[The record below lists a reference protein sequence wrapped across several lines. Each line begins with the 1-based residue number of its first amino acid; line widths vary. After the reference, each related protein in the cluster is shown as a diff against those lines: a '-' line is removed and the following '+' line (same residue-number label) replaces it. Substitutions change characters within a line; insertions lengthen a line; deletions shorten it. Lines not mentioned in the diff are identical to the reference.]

1 MVTLN
6 SFCAQLLWE
15 IRRTRPLV
23 HHLTNIVVAND
34 NANTMLSLG
43 ALPVMAYAREE
54 VEEMV
59 SQAGALV
66 VNLGTLT
73 KELVESALLAGKR
86 ANALGIPVVLD
97 PVGAGATRFRKESA
111 LLFLREVKVAVLR
124 GNVAEIRSLL
134 DLPSRMRGVESGGD
148 YWDYPSVAREAAQ
161 RFGLVVAVTGV
172 VDYVSDGSRAI
183 AVHNGHVLLTRVTG
197 TGCMATS
204 LCGAFAALKRDF
216 LFSTAGA
223 LGFLGVCAEKS
234 ALHAHGPGS
243 FRVALFDAMYSLREE
258 EFEKSLRLEVLEE

>member
-1 MVTLN
+1 MMTLN
-6 SFCAQLLWE
+6 SFCAQLLRE
-15 IRRTRPLV
+15 IRKTRPLV

-73 KELVESALLAGKR
+73 KELVESALLAGRR
-86 ANALGIPVVLD
+86 ANALGVPVILD
-97 PVGAGATRFRKESA
+97 PVGAGATYFRKESA

-124 GNVAEIRSLL
+124 GNVAEVRSLL
-134 DLPSRMRGVESGGD
+134 GLSSRMRGVESGD
-148 YWDYPSVAREAAQ
+148 NSWDHLSVAREAAQ
-161 RFGLVVAVTGV
+161 QFALVVAVTGAI
-172 VDYVSDGSRAI
+172 DYVSDGSRAI
-183 AVHNGHVLLTRVTG
+183 AVHNGHALLTRVTG

-243 FRVALFDAMYSLREE
+243 FRVALFDAMYNLQEE
-258 EFEKSLRLEVLEE
+258 EFEKSLRLEVLEG